1 MKRLILA
8 PHMDDEAMGCGG
20 LMAKHPDECVVVV
33 MTDSGEVREVR
44 GHPDALEQRRP
55 VLLGELAPGDGAGR
69 GALDVLPAVG
79 GRGLVDR

>member
-33 MTDSGEVREVR
+33 MTNSGEVRAARARR
-44 GHPDALEQRRP
+44 GDEDPRR
-55 VLLGELAPGDGAGR
+55 R
-69 GALDVLPAVG
+69 GVARSSASPTA
-79 GRGLVDR
+79 RRRST